1 MGRDA
6 RAAYLRSNGQPPLQ
20 RPSMRLAL
28 LNGMEA
34 EADVVGYPVAIGVA
48 QDRLEERYGFSKG
61 GGAIGR
67 GQLIQNPIAE
77 GVEPGIHTVGER
89 RRARN
94 LNRWIEP

>member
-1 MGRDA
+1 MGLSQKRQQ
-6 RAAYLRSNGQPPLQ
+6 QPPLQ
-20 RPSMRLAL
+20 RLPMLLAL
-28 LNGMEA
+28 SNNMEA

-48 QDRLEERYGFSKG
+48 QDRFEELYGLSKDAGAVG
-61 GGAIGR
+61 G

-94 LNRWIEP
+94 